1 MRRARSLLAG
11 GLLLS
16 GAWAISPAIAQIGPP
31 PAPLHADPFYTR
43 YADAGGIPI
52 LSSARVPAKALLAAR
67 DIVQAMLAAR
77 PDLHAQLVTDGVR
90 VAVMAGDES
99 TLDLPEQRGW
109 KKPARDDPR
118 LTPCERKHYDARIGR
133 LSDRAYWDARARGM
147 SGPLTSTGAENL
159 LGDPNG
165 RYYGQNILVHE
176 FAHMIL
182 LAAEKRDPALYAEVA
197 RAYAAALGAHR
208 WQGEYAAVSIGE
220 YWSVGTQIW
229 FNTNQLVAFD
239 GRRILSHEDLEAYDP
254 ALYRALGKVY
264 GTSHRIAADIFYMH
278 PARVP
283 PGPPPRSTAEVC

>member
-1 MRRARSLLAG
+1 MRGARSLLAG

-16 GAWAISPAIAQIGPP
+16 GAWAASPVIAQIGPP
-31 PAPLHADPFYTR
+31 PAPLYADPFYTR

-77 PDLHAQLVTDGVR
+77 PDLHAQLVADGVR
-90 VAVMAGDES
+90 VAVMASDES

-182 LAAEKRDPALYAEVA
+182 LAAEKRDPALYAQVA
-197 RAYAAALGAHR
+197 QAYAAAQAAHL

-229 FNTNQLVAFD
+229 FNTNQLVAFG
-239 GRRILSHEDLEAYDP
+239 GRRILSHQDLEAYDP

-264 GTSHRIAADIFYMH
+264 GASHRIAADIFYMH

-283 PGPPPRSTAEVC
+283 PGPPPRNTAEVC

>member
-1 MRRARSLLAG
+1 MPRARSLLAG
-11 GLLLS
+11 GLLLT
-16 GAWAISPAIAQIGPP
+16 GAWAASPAAAQIGPP
-31 PAPLHADPFYTR
+31 PAALHTDPFYTQ
-43 YADAGGIPI
+43 YADAGGIPV
-52 LSSARVPAKALLAAR
+52 LSSARVPARALQAAR
-67 DIVQAMLAAR
+67 DIVEAMLAER
-77 PDLHAQLVTDGVR
+77 PDLRAQLAADGVR
-90 VAVMAGDES
+90 VAVMAADEG

-118 LTPCERKHYDARIGR
+118 LTPCERKQYAERIGR
-133 LSDRAYWDARARGM
+133 LSDRAYWNGRARGM
-147 SGPLTSTGAENL
+147 AGQLTSTGAENL

-182 LAAEKRDPALYAEVA
+182 LAAERRDPPLYAEVA
-197 RAYAAALGAHR
+197 KAYADAIAGRR

-239 GRRILSHEDLEAYDP
+239 GRRILSHQDLEAYDP

-264 GTSHRIAADIFYMH
+264 GTRHRIAADVFYMH

-283 PGPPPRSTAEVC
+283 PGPPPRNTAEIC

>member
-1 MRRARSLLAG
+1 MLRGLAAILLLLAQA
-11 GLLLS
+11 S
-16 GAWAISPAIAQIGPP
+16 ADPPITPP
-31 PAPLHADPFYTR
+31 PATLGLDPFYTR

-52 LSSARVPAKALLAAR
+52 LSSAKVPAKALLAAR

-77 PDLHAQLVTDGVR
+77 PDFHAQLVADSVR
-90 VAVMAGDES
+90 VAVMAQDES

-147 SGPLTSTGAENL
+147 SGPLTSTSAENL

-165 RYYGQNILVHE
+165 RFYGQNVLVHE

-197 RAYAAALGAHR
+197 RAYADTLAAQR

-229 FNTNQLVAFD
+229 FNTNPLVAFD
-239 GRRILSHEDLEAYDP
+239 GRRILSHQDLEAYDP
-254 ALYRALGKVY
+254 ALYRALGRVY
-264 GTSHRIAADIFYMH
+264 GTSHRIAADVFYMH

-283 PGPPPRSTAEVC
+283 LRPPPRNTAEVC